1 MKKTSLSALLFLSVI
16 FILTSCSDN
25 AEQKFHPNVQA
36 FTSGNISRFAPVSVS
51 FTEEIPVEKQTQ
63 EYLED
68 NIDISPNCDVKF
80 SVTDNYIVT
89 IQPEREFK
97 RDTEYKVKINMAAFI
112 DGLDGDLK
120 EFVFKY
126 KTLPLLCNG
135 DFGDLTIN
143 DTDDETYDLSF
154 TLITADKESDTD
166 AEALVHFS
174 ESPDIEWSHSA
185 TGCVHTALIKG
196 IRPAIE
202 DRSLTCK
209 IKNTGDNPSKVSKT
223 IPNANDFDV
232 YDIVVKGGTERC
244 VNIFFTKKLD
254 AGQDITGLA
263 YIDGNT
269 NERMQTEGN
278 CIKIFYDEKIKGEV
292 NIFVNKGIMSSKGL
306 VFDTSSV
313 FQKYINNDAKP
324 KISFVSQG
332 SIIPLSSNLT
342 LQFRSVYMRGVV
354 VRIIEVPAM
363 NMGQFLQASDLDSDG
378 EIRRVGKLI
387 RQKVIFLDENPM
399 LDLTVP
405 HIFSLDLSK
414 LFSAN
419 PGSLYRIELSGY
431 SKLNAYPGAESLT
444 ASKSEIKAYF
454 AQHFAEER
462 IGLDGSGY
470 YYYFTNGD
478 HYNWKEYED
487 PAKESFYEEM
497 KVAKNVY
504 ATNLGIIAK
513 CGAENN
519 IKFWVSDIIDT
530 KGKSGVKVSVYDYRH
545 YLLAEG
551 NTNGDGYAELTYNDG
566 LPYYAVAKSG
576 DDISYLRLDDGN
588 SLSMSEFDTEGQKLQ
603 KGLNGFIYGDRGVWR
618 PGDTLHIGFMLGDK
632 AAVLPKEH
640 PVTLELKNPLG
651 QIYARRTVSNG
662 EMGIFA
668 FNVPLSP
675 DVPTGAWSVKI
686 NIGGA
691 SFTKILRVESIMP
704 NRLKIALDL
713 GSGMLKKNSTLNGK
727 LHAEWLNGAVAR
739 NLKYDIQTAFTKSSA
754 EFKGY
759 ADYTFENKS
768 IQFQKEED
776 ALLTGTTD
784 ENGNSTIKFTFDRG
798 SAPSM
803 LNAVITTKVYEP
815 SGQFSIDVENKKYS
829 PYDSYVGVCT
839 NQKGKDF
846 IETDKPHT
854 LKFAVVTPEGTPLA
868 NKKIDVKIYKVDWYW
883 WWSSD
888 DSYLA
893 DFASD
898 SYYKPLLVKS
908 LTTDKD
914 GNALFDFTCK
924 KSDWGAYYIY
934 AYNRESGHTA
944 SKMAY
949 FDWYGN
955 PEKYGK
961 SDAAT
966 KLSFMPDKSEY
977 KVGDIIKI
985 SIPSAKGAKALVSL
999 ENGSHVIST
1008 DIYECSET
1016 HTNIQIPV
1024 TSEMTPNVYIHIT
1037 LLQPYSSIANDM
1049 PIRLYGVVSV
1059 DVNDP
1064 DSHLYPVITAKS
1076 EVLPNKDFT
1085 IKIGEKNGREMAY
1098 TIAVVDEG
1106 LLDLTHFKTPDPW
1119 KQFNARE
1126 ALGVRT
1132 WDAYNL
1138 VIGAYGGKIEQLFS
1152 IGGDDDLNAALGSK
1166 SLINRFTPVVKF
1178 AGPFHLQKGSTNT
1191 HKFHMPNYNGRVR
1204 VMVVSGDGSAYG
1216 NAEKIIS
1223 VRQPVMVLGTL
1234 PRIIG
1239 VGDVISVPATVF
1251 ATNENVG
1258 SVKVKIS
1265 CSNKFSIVGS
1275 SEAMLDFK
1283 KIEDKSV
1290 VFSIKAGDI
1299 AGAGVVT
1306 ITAKSGNCE
1315 AEYKTELNVRS
1326 ISDEKVEYQQIVIGA
1341 GKEWKGNVKSFGM
1354 LGTNT
1359 LEVELSGAIPMN
1371 LRGRM
1376 DYLTSYPHGCI
1387 EQLISKAF
1395 PQIYLSKLI
1404 SLDENEEKTASDAV
1418 SHALSKL
1425 YAYQLY
1431 DGSLAYWQG
1440 ANTANAWGTIY
1451 ALHFIVEAENA
1462 GYNVPYSVKENL
1474 VKYISSVVKSW
1485 KPIQNSI
1492 QAVKDD
1498 DVTTQAYRLYVLALN
1513 GNYELGAL
1521 NRLKEE
1527 KGTPLSKCMMAG
1539 AYALAGK
1546 RDVVELVTSTNL
1558 LFDNALRLQVL
1569 CILGKEAD
1577 ANQLYNMIASD
1588 LASDKWLSTRDIA
1601 MALVSAACYQG
1612 KYGKPA
1618 PAIGTVIYGGNNI
1631 QFNSNIAVAKTLYSN
1646 VDDFGA
1652 VTIKNSGTQTLY
1664 ANIINKGVIINRD
1677 IEQESNG
1684 IGLAVS
1690 YTDSEFRPVNVR
1702 DMAQGTNFTATV
1714 TVKNVSVSDI
1724 SNMAIT
1730 HIVPA
1735 GWEILGISGDELSHY
1750 EIRDDRVL
1758 SYVDILPVGKQIVIS
1773 IKLNAAYRGQYA
1785 LPAIKC
1791 CAMYNATINAN
1802 TASDSCSVK

>member
-1 MKKTSLSALLFLSVI
+1 MKKTSLSALIFLSVI
-16 FILTSCSDN
+16 FILTSCSDS
-25 AEQKFHPNVQA
+25 AEQKFHPNVQS
-36 FTSGNISRFAPVSVS
+36 FTSGDVSRFAPVSFS
-51 FTEEIPVEKQTQ
+51 LTEEIPAEKQIQ
-63 EYLED
+63 KYLKD
-68 NIDISPNCDVKF
+68 NIKISPSCDVKF

-97 RDTEYKVKINMAAFI
+97 RDTEYSVKVNMAAFI
-112 DGLDGDLK
+112 DGLEGDLK
-120 EFVFKY
+120 EFVFKF
-126 KTLPLLCNG
+126 KTLPLLCTG
-135 DFGDLTIN
+135 DFGDLTVN
-143 DTDDETYDLSF
+143 NTDDETYDLSF
-154 TLITADKESDTD
+154 TLITADKECDTD

-174 ESPDIEWSHSA
+174 ESPGIEWSHSA
-185 TGCVHTALIKG
+185 TGRMHTALIKG
-196 IRPAIE
+196 IRPAME
-202 DRSLTCK
+202 DRSLNCK
-209 IKNTGDNPSKVSKT
+209 IKNTGDNPSKVRKT

-232 YDIVVKGGTERC
+232 YDIVVKGGAERC
-244 VNIFFTKKLD
+244 VNIFFTKNLD

-269 NERMQTEGN
+269 NERMLADGN

-292 NIFVNKGIMSSKGL
+292 NIFVNKGIRSSKGL
-306 VFDTSSV
+306 VYDTNSV
-313 FQKYINNDAKP
+313 FQKFINNDAKP

-332 SIIPLSSNLT
+332 SILPMSSDLT

-363 NMGQFLQASDLDSDG
+363 NMGQFLQASNLDSDG
-378 EIRRVGKLI
+378 EIRRVGRLI
-387 RQKVIFLDENPM
+387 GQKVVFLDENPM

-405 HIFSLDLSK
+405 HIFSLDLTK
-414 LFSAN
+414 LFSMN
-419 PGSLYRIELSGY
+419 SGSLYRIELSGY

-462 IGLDGSGY
+462 LGLDGSGY
-470 YYYFTNGD
+470 YYYFSNGD

-487 PAKESFYEEM
+487 PATESFYEEM
-497 KVAKNVY
+497 KVAKNLY

-519 IKFWVSDIIDT
+519 IKFWISDIIDT
-530 KGKSGVKVSVYDYRH
+530 KGKSNVQISVYDYRH

-551 NTNGDGYAELTYNDG
+551 KTNGDGYAELTYNDG

-603 KGLNGFIYGDRGVWR
+603 KGISGFIYGDRGVWR
-618 PGDTLHIGFMLGDK
+618 PGDTLHIGFMIGDK
-632 AAVLPKEH
+632 AVTLPKEH

-651 QIYARRTVSNG
+651 QVYVRRTVSNG
-662 EMGIFA
+662 EMGIFT

-675 DVPTGAWSVKI
+675 DVPTGAWSAKI
-686 NIGGA
+686 TIGGA
-691 SFTKILRVESIMP
+691 SFTKILRVETVMP
-704 NRLKIALDL
+704 NRLKIAIDL
-713 GSGMLKKNSTLNGK
+713 GDGMLKKGCIQNGK
-727 LHAEWLNGAVAR
+727 LHVEWLNGAVAR
-739 NLKYDIQTAFTKSSA
+739 NLKYDVQTIFTKSTA
-754 EFKGY
+754 EFRGFK
-759 ADYTFENKS
+759 DYTFENKS
-768 IQFQKEED
+768 IQFQKEES
-776 ALLTGTTD
+776 ALLTGITD
-784 ENGNSTIKFTFDRG
+784 ENGNSTVKLAFDGG

-815 SGQFSIDVENKKYS
+815 SGQPSIDIESKKYS
-829 PYDSYVGVCT
+829 PYSSYVGICT
-839 NQKGKDF
+839 NQNGKEF
-846 IETDKPHT
+846 LETDKPHI
-854 LKFAVVTPEGTPLA
+854 LKFAIVTPEGTPLA
-868 NKKIDVKIYKVDWYW
+868 NKNIDVKIYKVDWYW

-898 SYYKPLLVKS
+898 SYYKPMLVKS

-914 GNALFDFTCK
+914 GKALFDFTCK
-924 KSDWGAYYIY
+924 KNDWGAYYIY

-966 KLSFMPDKSEY
+966 KLSFMPDKSGY
-977 KVGDIIKI
+977 KVGDVIKI
-985 SIPSAKGAKALVSL
+985 SIPSVKGAKALVSV

-1008 DIYECSET
+1008 DIYKCTET

-1064 DSHLYPVITAKS
+1064 DSRLYPVITAKS
-1076 EVLPNKDFT
+1076 EVLPNKDFLV
-1085 IKIGEKNGREMAY
+1085 KVGEKNGKEMAY

-1119 KQFNARE
+1119 KHFNARE

-1152 IGGDDDLNAALGSK
+1152 IGGDDESNTAAGSK
-1166 SLINRFTPVVKF
+1166 SLINRFTPVAKF
-1178 AGPFHLQKGSTNT
+1178 AGPYHLKEGSVNT
-1191 HKFHMPNYNGRVR
+1191 HKFHMPNYNGKVR
-1204 VMVVSGDGSAYG
+1204 VMIVSGNGGAYG
-1216 NAEKIIS
+1216 NAEKSIS

-1234 PRIIG
+1234 PRVIG
-1239 VGDVISVPATVF
+1239 VGDVISVPVTVF
-1251 ATNENVG
+1251 ATKENVG

-1265 CSNKFSIVGS
+1265 CSNKFSIIGS
-1275 SEAMLDFK
+1275 SETTLDFK
-1283 KIEDKSV
+1283 KIEDKSID
-1290 VFSIKAGDI
+1290 FSIKAGDI
-1299 AGAGVVT
+1299 AGPGIVT

-1326 ISDEKVEYQQIVIGA
+1326 ISNEKAEFQKIAIDA

-1359 LEVELSGAIPMN
+1359 LEVELSGTTPMN

-1376 DYLTSYPHGCI
+1376 DYLTSYPHGSI
-1387 EQLISKAF
+1387 VQLISKAF
-1395 PQIYLSKLI
+1395 PQIYLPKLI
-1404 SLDENEEKTASDAV
+1404 SLDETEKKIASDAV
-1418 SHALSKL
+1418 SQTLSKL
-1425 YAYQLY
+1425 SAYQLY

-1440 ANTANAWGTIY
+1440 ANTTNAWGTVY
-1451 ALHFIVEAENA
+1451 AFHFIVEAENA

-1474 VKYISSVVKSW
+1474 IKYISSIVKTW
-1485 KPIQNSI
+1485 KPIQNAT
-1492 QAVKDD
+1492 QAVIEE

-1513 GNYELGAL
+1513 GNYDLGAL
-1521 NRLKEE
+1521 NRLKAEN
-1527 KGTPLSKCMMAG
+1527 GTPLSRCMMAG

-1546 RDVVELVTSTNL
+1546 RDVVDLVTSTNL

-1569 CILGKEAD
+1569 CIIDKETE
-1577 ANQLYNMIASD
+1577 ANKLYNMIASE
-1588 LASDKWLSTRDIA
+1588 LASNKWLSTRDVA
-1601 MALVSAACYQG
+1601 MALISVAYYQG
-1612 KYGKPA
+1612 KYGKPT
-1618 PAIGTVIYGGNNI
+1618 PAIGTVTYSENSI
-1631 QFNSNIAVAKTLYSN
+1631 QFNSNIAVTKTLYSN
-1646 VDDFGA
+1646 VDDFGM

-1664 ANIINKGVIINRD
+1664 VNITNKGVVGDTN

-1702 DMAQGTNFTATV
+1702 DMSQGTNFTATV
-1714 TVKNVSVSDI
+1714 TIKNVSASDI
-1724 SNMAIT
+1724 SNMALT

-1735 GWEILGISGDELSHY
+1735 GWEIISVSGDELSHY
-1750 EIRDDRVL
+1750 EIHDDRVL
-1758 SYVDILPVGKQIVIS
+1758 SYVDMLPVGKQVVIS
-1773 IKLNAAYRGQYA
+1773 IRLNAAYKGQYA

-1791 CAMYNATINAN
+1791 CAMYDASVNAN
-1802 TASDSCSVK
+1802 TASGSCSVK